1 MIFSGLLCLERNN
14 PPPFQQ
20 GNGEPWKGSK
30 SFTCLL
36 RKRVSE
42 QHFVSLAL
50 RIRVRSAIGF
60 PAYRRTTDKQLFS
73 AHRFTLACW
82 WLTLPHHPLQVRQKP
97 CKQWSL
103 YLRCETIH
111 GDICS
116 DCQRRPGH
124 CGQVLRA
131 GPAQGMDVPDSHLL
145 LLLLASHEHGA
156 SCSQHTDYSKTN
168 YK

>member
-20 GNGEPWKGSK
+20 GNGEPWKRSK
-30 SFTCLL
+30 FHLPPQKRLL
-36 RKRVSE
+36 SE
-42 QHFVSLAL
+42 QHFVRLAL
-50 RIRVRSAIGF
+50 RMRVQAAIGF
-60 PAYRRTTDKQLFS
+60 PAYRRTMDKQLFS

-82 WLTLPHHPLQVRQKP
+82 WLTLPLHPLQVRQKP

-111 GDICS
+111 GDIRS

-131 GPAQGMDVPDSHLL
+131 GPAQGVDVPDFHL
-145 LLLLASHEHGA
+145 LLLLASREHGA

-168 YK
+168 DK